1 MCPNAQATIGPLAAD
16 PPRPN
21 VLFQT
26 YIAGQRLAAL
36 LDRHLETAGAPSS
49 DFGLLSALGIWGPI
63 TPTELASRIGMPPT
77 TLSSAL
83 ARASARGFVRRLPN
97 PNDGRSYLVEL
108 TEEGDLAWRSGWP
121 ALRAALERLE
131 RELAGSLDDVQEAIA
146 RLDAAARAALDE
158 AAISQ

>member
-1 MCPNAQATIGPLAAD
+1 LASD

-36 LDRHLETAGAPSS
+36 LDRHLETAGAPSN

-83 ARASARGFVRRLPN
+83 ARTSERGFVRRLPN
-97 PNDGRSYLVEL
+97 PDDGRSYLVEL
-108 TEEGDLAWRSGWP
+108 SEEGDRAWRAGWP
-121 ALRAALERLE
+121 ALRAVLARLE
-131 RELAGSLDDVQEAIA
+131 QELAGSLDDVQKAIDQ
-146 RLDAAARAALDE
+146 LDAAAQAALDE
-158 AAISQ
+158 TTISQ

>member
-1 MCPNAQATIGPLAAD
+1 MIATLASD

-36 LDRHLETAGAPSS
+36 LDRHLEAARAPSS

-108 TEEGDLAWRSGWP
+108 TEEGDRAWHAGWP

-131 RELAGSLDDVQEAIA
+131 GELAGSLDDVQEAIA

-158 AAISQ
+158 ATISQ